1 MLYVDRAPTA
11 KTQVSVQPF
20 LAFKVWGI
28 SWLTMKSGMLGKG
41 VGRTGFALLFL
52 QPLFPADF
60 QKGPSKVTR
69 LSAQDTG

>member
-1 MLYVDRAPTA
+1 MLQVDQTPTA

-28 SWLTMKSGMLGKG
+28 SWLTTKSGMLGKG
-41 VGRTGFALLFL
+41 VGRAGFALLFL
-52 QPLFPADF
+52 QPLHPADF
-60 QKGPSKVTR
+60 QKGPSKSIR